1 MVHQL
6 TYYSKHLFFSFFS
19 GFFTHQLHYLT
30 SNSQIHHC
38 LPTSSLLINL
48 VSLSFNLLTASIL
61 SSSFH
66 IFLVIY
72 WIRYTYRQRLK
83 KDIQGLTTNGE

>member
-6 TYYSKHLFFSFFS
+6 TYYSEHLFFSFFS

-48 VSLSFNLLTASIL
+48 VSL
-61 SSSFH
+61 
-66 IFLVIY
+66 
-72 WIRYTYRQRLK
+72 
-83 KDIQGLTTNGE
+83 